1 MRRNLVLG
9 TATAIALAAAQMP
22 SIALALGPDGGTEE
36 SFAPQEELL
45 YGAQA
50 VSPAG
55 EGADDPMAQPDLYGP
70 PVPLPEPG
78 EQQPKK
84 KKEEEPSRIEQNVPL
99 AIAGAVGAV
108 AAGGIAAGV
117 AVSKRR
123 KVAAPVAP
131 VADGGTSSQYEVY
144 GPPVVRR

>member
-78 EQQPKK
+78 GQQPKK
-84 KKEEEPSRIEQNVPL
+84 NEPSQIEQNVPL